1 MKKSSYKLIKLSLI
15 IILLIILVYPY
26 IIEIS
31 VKNFLNHPT
40 EKSDLDWLANSVNCI
55 KSSLQEPPTVG
66 FFAYSISGD
75 SLLMKEYQLQNL
87 FVPIVLDFN
96 DPGKYENLVIY
107 TSDPE
112 FIWTDEFK
120 GRQLKV
126 KCDNLLVLVQN

>member
-1 MKKSSYKLIKLSLI
+1 MKKSTYKIIKLSLI
-15 IILLIILVYPY
+15 IILLIILFFPY
-26 IIEIS
+26 INEIS

-55 KSSLQEPPTVG
+55 KSSLPETQIVG
-66 FFAYSISGD
+66 FFASSISGEP
-75 SLLMKEYQLQNL
+75 LLMKEYQLQNL